1 MNFASPV
8 QERRLNMRLMGYW
21 QELRA
26 GTGCPAANAFVSSDI
41 ADVWGHCFSLVPG
54 AGGEA
59 WQFQHIGTALAKE
72 SGLKGDYESDRDIPP
87 GSLLHHMLQR
97 LSGFDDGLQPIVSS
111 GTFTTSEGRDCLYR
125 AILLPFVG
133 KPNVIDLVVGGAR
146 CKPAP
151 SQDT

>member
-26 GTGCPAANAFVSSDI
+26 GASCPAASAFDPTDI
-41 ADVWGHCFSLVPG
+41 GDVWGHCFSLEPG
-54 AGGEA
+54 AA
-59 WQFQHIGTALAKE
+59 PQNWHFQHIGPALAKE
-72 SGLKGDYESDRDIPP
+72 SGLKGDYKSNRDIPP

-97 LSGFDDGLQPIVSS
+97 LSGFDDGLQPIVNS
-111 GTFTTSEGRDCLYR
+111 GSFTTSEGRDCLYR
-125 AILLPFVG
+125 AILLPFVSA
-133 KPNVIDLVVGGAR
+133 PNVIDLVVGGAR

-151 SQDT
+151 KPAD